1 MATWLRHVLRCL
13 LLAAGI
19 LTGCSP
25 GRGYVV
31 DRKENEVFWETW
43 DEGRGRVRT
52 IVAGA
57 DAATFEV
64 LKLPGPK
71 DFARDKN
78 RVYLAGMVVSGAHP
92 ESFTFR
98 KLNVRGGLRVP
109 GGGNYYYRDSERVF
123 VYPYS
128 LGGFIKMLA
137 DSDPESFRVIG
148 DGWSRDRTRVY
159 LFEAG
164 FAPRDIDSFE
174 PLVRLWAR
182 DSKAYYWGTREVLGA
197 DRNTFHISEKEPWF
211 ASDRNHLFWNGW
223 LIEGCD
229 PHTFHITSA
238 TAGYDNRFAYKF
250 HEVWEAN
257 VDADHRKIDVH
268 KQPLK

>member
-1 MATWLRHVLRCL
+1 MATWLRQFLRWL
-13 LLAAGI
+13 VFW
-19 LTGCSP
+19 
-25 GRGYVV
+25 RRYVV
-31 DRKENEVFWETW
+31 DKEKNEVFWETR

-52 IVAGA
+52 LVAGA

-64 LKLPGPK
+64 LNLPGPIK

-123 VYPYS
+123 IYPKHPEP
-128 LGGFIKMLA
+128 LGRWYCGFIKMLA
-137 DSDPESFRVIG
+137 DSDPESFRVMG
-148 DGWSRDRTRVY
+148 GGWSRDRNRVY
-159 LFEAG
+159 LFEKG
-164 FAPRDIDSFE
+164 FTPRDIDSFE
-174 PLVRLWAR
+174 RLERLWAR

-197 DRNTFHISEKEPWF
+197 DRNTFHISEKRPCF
-211 ASDRNHLFWNGW
+211 ASDCNHLFWHGW

-229 PHTFHITSA
+229 PHTFHITSG
-238 TAGYDNRFAYKF
+238 TAGYDNRFAYEF
-250 HEVWEAN
+250 QEVWEAN
-257 VDADHRKIDVH
+257 VDADYRKINVH